1 MSWKCPSC
9 GFEPIDDALS
19 AHAIETGGCGYVKF
33 PAGVVL
39 VSEATGKELQ
49 IHVSTTCGSAS
60 LKSLEDSEIRFVAS
74 EQFKIEKRT
83 EQGGWAVINIAY
95 AINPLFL
102 NGAPIA
108 VEGAILKSGDK
119 LSIKDKFFRLTVR
132 LL

>member
-49 IHVSTTCGSAS
+49 IQVSTTCGNAS
-60 LKSLEDSEIRFVAS
+60 LKSLDDSEIRFVAS
-74 EQFKIEKRT
+74 EQFKIEKRI
-83 EQGGWAVINIAY
+83 EQGGWAVTNVVY
-95 AINPLFL
+95 ATNPLFL
-102 NGAPIA
+102 NGAPI
-108 VEGAILKSGDK
+108 VSEGVILKSGDK